1 MKIKILTMLLISKE
15 GVQGLQGFA
24 FWVVM
29 VDDEHTK
36 SRFKRRLR
44 G

>member
-1 MKIKILTMLLISKE
+1 MKIKAMLLISKE

-24 FWVVM
+24 FCVVM
-29 VDDEHTK
+29 VNDKHTK